1 MDKTE
6 HIKYLKDQCI
16 ISVVYGAMAGFL
28 ITWSVLK
35 WGQHSATYALF
46 MGPWFIFLF
55 IKDLRASIK
64 KLSKILTLE
73 DNIKKING

>member
-1 MDKTE
+1 MDKAE

-16 ISVVYGAMAGFL
+16 VSVVYGAMAGFL

-35 WGQHSATYALF
+35 WGRDSATYALF
-46 MGPWFIFLF
+46 MGPWFIYLF